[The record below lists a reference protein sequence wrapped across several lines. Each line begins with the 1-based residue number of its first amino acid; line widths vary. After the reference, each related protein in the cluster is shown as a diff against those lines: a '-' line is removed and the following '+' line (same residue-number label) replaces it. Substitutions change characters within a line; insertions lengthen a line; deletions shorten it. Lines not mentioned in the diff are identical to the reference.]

1 VTPGPVERAAELGVL
16 LHFGG
21 VELVDTV
28 EPLWLSLFDHHLAI
42 GSAGLPV
49 VDRGESWPR
58 RKALYESLLAKPDA
72 FLLLA
77 TRDEEPI
84 AYLVAH
90 LHEGADDTWPTG
102 ERIGEIESLALVPG
116 ERGAG
121 LGGLLMDA
129 AEERLTE
136 VGARDV
142 LLHVMVGNDDARR
155 FYESRGM
162 TATMTTMLRLG
173 VQDP

>member
-1 VTPGPVERAAELGVL
+1 VTPVEAAAGAGIVL
-16 LHFGG
+16 RFGG
-21 VELVDTV
+21 PELVEVV
-28 EPLWLSLFDHHLAI
+28 EPLWLSLFDHHRGS

-49 VDRGESWPR
+49 IARVESWPR
-58 RKALYESLLAKPDA
+58 RKALYESLLAKSDA

-77 TRDEEPI
+77 TRDDLPVG
-84 AYLVAH
+84 YVVAH
-90 LHEGADDTWPTG
+90 VREGADDTWPTG
-102 ERIGEIESLALVPG
+102 ERIGEIESLALLPG

-129 AEERLTE
+129 AEERLAE

-155 FYESRGM
+155 FYERRGM

-173 VQDP
+173 VQNP

>member
-1 VTPGPVERAAELGVL
+1 MLR
-16 LHFGG
+16 FGG
-21 VELVDTV
+21 PELVDAV
-28 EPLWLSLFDHHLAI
+28 EPLWLSLFDHHRSV
-42 GSAGLPV
+42 GSAGMPV
-49 VDRGESWPR
+49 VEREVSWAR
-58 RKALYESLLAKPDA
+58 RKVLYASLLAKPDA

-77 TRDEEPI
+77 SRDGVPVG
-84 AYLVAH
+84 YVVAH
-90 LHEGADDTWPTG
+90 VHEGADDTWPTG
-102 ERIGEIESLALVPG
+102 PRIGEIESLALVAS

-129 AEERLTE
+129 AEERLAE

-162 TATMTTMLRLG
+162 KPAMTTMLKLG
-173 VQDP
+173 GH

>member
-1 VTPGPVERAAELGVL
+1 MVADPHARADALGVEL
-16 LHFGG
+16 RFGS
-21 VELVDTV
+21 VELVDLV
-28 EPLWLSLFDHHLAI
+28 ESLWLSLYDHHRSV

-49 VDRGESWPR
+49 IDRDLSWPR
-58 RKALYESLLAKPDA
+58 RKALYESLLTKPDA

-77 TRDEEPI
+77 TRDHLPVG
-84 AYLVAH
+84 YVVAH
-90 LHEGADDTWPTG
+90 VHEGADDTWPTG
-102 ERIGEIESLALVPG
+102 ERIGEIESLALLPG

-129 AEERLTE
+129 AEERLAE

-155 FYESRGM
+155 FYERRGM

-173 VQDP
+173 VQNP